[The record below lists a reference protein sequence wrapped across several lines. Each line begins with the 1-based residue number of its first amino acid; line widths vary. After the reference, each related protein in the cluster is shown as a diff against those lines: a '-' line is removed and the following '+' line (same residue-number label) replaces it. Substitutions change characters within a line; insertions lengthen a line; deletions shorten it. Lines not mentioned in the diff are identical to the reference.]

1 MEDVIPIQSIKI
13 SLKITF
19 FTPLIVQNGGRGA
32 EGHQRYCLT
41 HKGGI
46 YETIKIPA
54 GRAEIWGK
62 PCGN

>member
-1 MEDVIPIQSIKI
+1 MLMDDSV
-13 SLKITF
+13 
-19 FTPLIVQNGGRGA
+19 FTLPIVQNGGRGA
-32 EGHQRYCLT
+32 EGHQRYYLMR
-41 HKGGI
+41 KGGI